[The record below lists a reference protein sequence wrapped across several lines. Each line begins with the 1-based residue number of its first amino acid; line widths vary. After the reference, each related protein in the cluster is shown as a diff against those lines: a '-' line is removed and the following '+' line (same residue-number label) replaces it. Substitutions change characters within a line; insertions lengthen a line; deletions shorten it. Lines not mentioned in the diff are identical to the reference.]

1 MDSHLN
7 TEPLNTENCG
17 EADMR
22 LYVGLVH
29 YPVYNKNHE
38 RIASAV
44 TTLDLHDLSRIAKT
58 YGVKRLYVITPLED
72 QQALADRVIRHWT
85 EGYGA
90 KYNPNRK
97 EALELI
103 CVRASIED
111 CVRDVTEKEGEP
123 PILFTTDAAEK
134 KAVVLGYE
142 EASDMV
148 RAGKL
153 ILLLFGTAWGLGEE
167 VFDRADY
174 FLDPI
179 RTETDYNHLSVRSA
193 VAIILD
199 RLAAGRPRGGQ

>member
-1 MDSHLN
+1 
-7 TEPLNTENCG
+7 
-17 EADMR
+17 MR

-29 YPVYNKNHE
+29 YPVYNKKHE

-44 TTLDLHDLSRIAKT
+44 TTFDLHDLSRLAKT

-72 QQALADRVIRHWT
+72 QRGLADRLIRHWT
-85 EGYGA
+85 VGYGA
-90 KYNPNRK
+90 IYNPNRK

-103 CVRASIED
+103 SLQASIED
-111 CVRDVTEKEGEP
+111 CVREVTKEEGEKP
-123 PILFTTDAAEK
+123 VLFTTDASEK
-134 KAVVLGYE
+134 KTVILSYT

-148 RAGKL
+148 RAGKV

-179 RTETDYNHLSVRSA
+179 RTDTDYNHLSVRSA
-193 VAIILD
+193 AAIILD
-199 RLAAGRPRGGQ
+199 RLAGRHPGGQ

>member
-1 MDSHLN
+1 
-7 TEPLNTENCG
+7 
-17 EADMR
+17 MR

-29 YPVYNKNHE
+29 YPVYNKNLE

-44 TTLDLHDLSRIAKT
+44 TTFDLHDLSRLAKT
-58 YGVKRLYVITPLED
+58 YGVKKLYVITPLED
-72 QQALADRVIRHWT
+72 QQELASRVVRHWT

-103 CVRASIED
+103 RIRSCIED
-111 CVRDVTEKEGEP
+111 CVREIGEEEGKSP
-123 PILFTTDAAEK
+123 VLFSTDASEK
-134 KAVVLGYE
+134 KAVLIRYA
-142 EASDMV
+142 EARDMLRGDTV
-148 RAGKL
+148 

-179 RTETDYNHLSVRSA
+179 RTATDYNHLSVRSA
-193 VAIILD
+193 AAIILD
-199 RLAAGRPRGGQ
+199 RLAGGRPGGH

>member
-1 MDSHLN
+1 
-7 TEPLNTENCG
+7 
-17 EADMR
+17 MR

-44 TTLDLHDLSRIAKT
+44 TTFDLHDLSRLAKT

-72 QQALADRVIRHWT
+72 QQELADRLIRHWT

-90 KYNPNRK
+90 RYNPNRR

-103 CVRASIED
+103 RVRSSIED
-111 CVRDVTEKEGEP
+111 CVREVTEQEREK
-123 PILFTTDAAEK
+123 PILFTTDASEK
-134 KAVVLGYE
+134 KAVVLSYK

-148 RAGKL
+148 RAEKV

-174 FLDPI
+174 FLEPI
-179 RTETDYNHLSVRSA
+179 RTDTDYNHLSVRSA
-193 VAIILD
+193 AAIIVD
-199 RLAAGRPRGGQ
+199 RLAGRHPEGQ